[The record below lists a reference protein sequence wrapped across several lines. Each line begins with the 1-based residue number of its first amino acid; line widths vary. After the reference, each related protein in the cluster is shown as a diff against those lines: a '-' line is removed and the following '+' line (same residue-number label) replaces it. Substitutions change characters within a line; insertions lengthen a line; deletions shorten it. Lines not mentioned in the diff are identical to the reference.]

1 MGLGRLRCGGGHING
16 CVRGMQ
22 EKMWDVSPWFGKLG
36 GFLFFVYILLVSR
49 RGGMLVVISTIL
61 SVHPSAYILLQAF
74 RGVDT
79 PPSWLFFTSKLLST
93 HCAS

>member
-22 EKMWDVSPWFGKLG
+22 EKCGMRPLG
-36 GFLFFVYILLVSR
+36 LGSWGVFLFFVYILLVSR

-79 PPSWLFFTSKLLST
+79 PPTWFFTSNILST